1 MVLFHP
7 NVLYGGTVCTISNYF
22 QMMCILQV
30 SLAIVE
36 ASVNRLCSIVYHT
49 KLFLRTKKWATICI
63 VSQWTTGIIL
73 SFPTILFNDSRCSDQ
88 LWKAIYRFVMVVIIP
103 SIICLVNNMMIFK
116 YVHSSTNRIQTSLE
130 NAKNNAQQHQHLSR
144 RDLHLLRH
152 MIVMFCIFVVGWSPI
167 YICAAINIVISITVT
182 TRFVLIIISE
192 LSLLALITLI
202 YSIPILLIRRFHN
215 INNIFTANLCF
226 ATICCSIC
234 WLLNLI
240 LVYFY
245 PNLLSYVKVCV
256 TLNYFRTTC
265 TLQVPLAIIQI
276 SVNRFCSVVYHT
288 KFFFK
293 TKQWAMICIS
303 TQWILGISISS
314 IWPIIFHSTCE
325 VPIWI
330 EVYGFLLTV
339 IIPSLSFTIINIMT
353 FKMSTDIMF
362 HKAEQEALLAGHG
375 RVNQLGGVF
384 INGRPLPDDLRRQI
398 IEMATKGIR
407 PCMISRQLRVSHG
420 CVSKILSRYNETGS
434 YKPGVSHRRQIKMN
448 NRQFENDDDI
458 TTEESDESKNNSLND
473 TLPLRSNLTTRR
485 FRSSFTSEQIDI
497 LEQFFSH
504 TPYPDVTTRENLSHR
519 LDIEENRLQVWFSNR
534 RARQKKTMS
543 TVSTYNEEN
552 TVPACLTPSTFDTKS
567 YTMNDN
573 MFDPM
578 ITSSPTTNYWSP
590 VSSMPYQSTHNSY
603 YPLTD
608 HYYSPNM
615 PSVYPNYPMSYS
627 SFPSFC

>member
-192 LSLLALITLI
+192 LSLLALII
-202 YSIPILLIRRFHN
+202 
-215 INNIFTANLCF
+215 
-226 ATICCSIC
+226 
-234 WLLNLI
+234 
-240 LVYFY
+240 
-245 PNLLSYVKVCV
+245 CV

>member
-1 MVLFHP
+1 
-7 NVLYGGTVCTISNYF
+7 
-22 QMMCILQV
+22 
-30 SLAIVE
+30 
-36 ASVNRLCSIVYHT
+36 
-49 KLFLRTKKWATICI
+49 
-63 VSQWTTGIIL
+63 
-73 SFPTILFNDSRCSDQ
+73 
-88 LWKAIYRFVMVVIIP
+88 
-103 SIICLVNNMMIFK
+103 
-116 YVHSSTNRIQTSLE
+116 
-130 NAKNNAQQHQHLSR
+130 
-144 RDLHLLRH
+144 
-152 MIVMFCIFVVGWSPI
+152 
-167 YICAAINIVISITVT
+167 
-182 TRFVLIIISE
+182 
-192 LSLLALITLI
+192 
-202 YSIPILLIRRFHN
+202 
-215 INNIFTANLCF
+215 
-226 ATICCSIC
+226 
-234 WLLNLI
+234 
-240 LVYFY
+240 
-245 PNLLSYVKVCV
+245 
-256 TLNYFRTTC
+256 
-265 TLQVPLAIIQI
+265 
-276 SVNRFCSVVYHT
+276 
-288 KFFFK
+288 
-293 TKQWAMICIS
+293 
-303 TQWILGISISS
+303 
-314 IWPIIFHSTCE
+314 
-325 VPIWI
+325 
-330 EVYGFLLTV
+330 
-339 IIPSLSFTIINIMT
+339 
-353 FKMSTDIMF
+353 MSTDIMF

-434 YKPGVSHRRQIKMN
+434 YKPGVSHRRQIKVN

-473 TLPLRSNLTTRR
+473 TLPLRPNLTTRR

-534 RARQKKTMS
+534 RARQKKTA
-543 TVSTYNEEN
+543 TTISTYNEEN
-552 TVPACLTPSTFDTKS
+552 TVPSCFTPSTFDTKP

-590 VSSMPYQSTHNSY
+590 VSSMPYQSTNGSY

-627 SFPSFC
+627 PFPSFC